1 MPTYIYFVLYKL
13 KELTPE
19 EEERAKNEW
28 EKITENGLLKLDS
41 LEYMTTHGELST
53 TG

>member
-13 KELTPE
+13 KELTHE
-19 EEERAKNEW
+19 EEERARNEW
-28 EKITENGLLKLDS
+28 EKIRRNGLLKSDLS
-41 LEYMTTHGELST
+41 AYMIMHGGLST